1 MGALR
6 YGISLPVFNSI
17 VQSKRREQAGYRVE
31 HEKRNSIST
40 SRHVLFV
47 YHSQGCQSGRA
58 GMWPRC
64 RHATGGLSGQWN
76 GPMRLLAQQAMI
88 MVVMMITHLLITR
101 RSLRKKLEL
110 PGLVEVYCF
119 SLNDRTS
126 RLLSGSL

>member
-40 SRHVLFV
+40 SRHALFV
-47 YHSQGCQSGRA
+47 YHSQGCQS

-76 GPMRLLAQQAMI
+76 GPMRLLAQQAMM
-88 MVVMMITHLLITR
+88 MVVMMMTHLLITR

-110 PGLVEVYCF
+110 PGLVELYCF
-119 SLNDRTS
+119 SLDDRTS

>member
-47 YHSQGCQSGRA
+47 YHSQGWQSARA
-58 GMWPRC
+58 GMWPRW

-76 GPMRLLAQQAMI
+76 GPMRLLAE
-88 MVVMMITHLLITR
+88 R
-101 RSLRKKLEL
+101 R
-110 PGLVEVYCF
+110 GY
-119 SLNDRTS
+119 
-126 RLLSGSL
+126 